1 MSFSVFSCFV
11 KLTQLVINKKIILI
25 MALLIT
31 AAMLQ
36 SHMPKHDDDKP
47 VNLKILPKD
56 ISEHDLHEVMREY
69 SRALGV
75 RCGYCH
81 YSEKVEGQEKP
92 KWNMASDAK
101 KEKATAREMMLM
113 TMAINSK
120 HLANIKDG
128 DRPLEQITCVTCHM
142 GRTTPIVSV
151 DSLPKPAQPAPPA
164 VKEKKD

>member
-1 MSFSVFSCFV
+1 M
-11 KLTQLVINKKIILI
+11 IDKKI
-25 MALLIT
+25 LLVATLLATTI
-31 AAMLQ
+31 MLQ

-47 VNLKILPKD
+47 VNLQILPKD
-56 ISEHDLHEVMREY
+56 ISEHDLHQVMREY

-75 RCGYCH
+75 RCGFCH

-92 KWNMASDAK
+92 KWDMASDAK
-101 KEKATAREMMLM
+101 KEKKTARDMMLM

-120 HLANIKDG
+120 HLANMKDG

-142 GRTTPIVSV
+142 GRTTPIVSA
-151 DSLPKPAQPAPPA
+151 DSLPKPPQAAPPA